1 MKTVF
6 LLLLAAVCLLLIVTP
21 AASQLVQPTIKATV
35 DTDFWVGNLMLP
47 AGEYR
52 FTFDTATSR
61 MYITNLKT
69 TARVSVFTRD
79 VIDSSVPTEDKLVF
93 LQGEKG
99 RTLHRVWSE
108 QAGHVHDIVH
118 GTEVAELR

>member
-6 LLLLAAVCLLLIVTP
+6 LLLFAAVCLLLTVTP
-21 AASQLVQPTIKATV
+21 AASQGYFPIKVTV
-35 DTDFWVGNLMLP
+35 DTDFRVGNITLP

-52 FTFDTATSR
+52 FTFDTPNSR
-61 MYITNLKT
+61 MYITNVNT
-69 TARVSVFTRD
+69 TERLSVFTLD
-79 VIDSSVPTEDKLVF
+79 VIDSSVPTENKLVF
-93 LQGEKG
+93 LQDEKG

-118 GTEVAELR
+118 GTEVAELM